1 MGNPPARSK
10 LSRKKTVA
18 YAEAKGDKPKA
29 DAPADPPIIGAE
41 ENAAISDVI
50 GNASIEPDPA
60 KAAIEEA
67 ELEKQEQAEAKPEP
81 KPAEA
86 PPQAAA
92 PPEPPKP
99 EPPKQAAAGGGDEG
113 EGGRIDE
120 AGPAGVGSR
129 AEGKGGRIDE
139 AGPAGVGSR
148 AEGEGG
154 RIDEAGPAGVDE
166 PALMP
171 VAKEVPTDGSPDDP
185 APAPGT
191 TPPGDSRSFRRGNDF
206 ALIYRIGTFLISR
219 VGTVGRRGTWRVVEY
234 PTTSSAS
241 HGYAKESSRFVS
253 EGFSDYRG

>member
-1 MGNPPARSK
+1 MGNPPAQSK

-29 DAPADPPIIGAE
+29 DTPADPPIIGAE

-67 ELEKQEQAEAKPEP
+67 ELEKQKQTEATPE
-81 KPAEA
+81 PAEA
-86 PPQAAA
+86 PKAEA
-92 PPEPPKP
+92 PKAEARPADA
-99 EPPKQAAAGGGDEG
+99 PKQAASV
-113 EGGRIDE
+113 
-120 AGPAGVGSR
+120 AGPA
-129 AEGKGGRIDE
+129 ATD
-139 AGPAGVGSR
+139 
-148 AEGEGG
+148 
-154 RIDEAGPAGVDE
+154 VDE

-171 VAKEVPTDGSPDDP
+171 VAKDVPTDGNPDDP

-191 TPPGDSRSFRRGNDF
+191 VPPGDSRSFRRGSDF

-219 VGTVGRRGTWRVVEY
+219 TGVVGRRGAWRVVEY

-253 EGFSDYRG
+253 EGFADYRG